1 MRVYKFESY
10 KDLNINLGKKK
21 SPDFL
26 GIYSYFNSLN
36 QNNYLFFLFLFLS
49 SIKASP
55 LAASEPRPSEERI
68 PASPVFGA
76 LSFSGALGASL
87 SWFSGAWG
95 FSKLSSSTVLASSLT
110 SLTFSAFY
118 TLF

>member
-36 QNNYLFFLFLFLS
+36 
-49 SIKASP
+49 
-55 LAASEPRPSEERI
+55 
-68 PASPVFGA
+68 
-76 LSFSGALGASL
+76 
-87 SWFSGAWG
+87 
-95 FSKLSSSTVLASSLT
+95 
-110 SLTFSAFY
+110 
-118 TLF
+118 